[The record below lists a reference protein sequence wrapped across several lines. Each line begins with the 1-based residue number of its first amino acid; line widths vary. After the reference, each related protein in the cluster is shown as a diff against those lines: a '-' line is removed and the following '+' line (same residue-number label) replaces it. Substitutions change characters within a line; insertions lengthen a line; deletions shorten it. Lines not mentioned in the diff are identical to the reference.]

1 MLTCSTHEQS
11 VKIKAKL
18 ASAVIEIMLARF
30 TFLLLLKCIS
40 LILRE
45 SIKTVKNDN
54 IVLIAKSHIL
64 SPTIY

>member
-11 VKIKAKL
+11 VKIKAQL

-54 IVLIAKSHIL
+54 IVLIAKSHVL